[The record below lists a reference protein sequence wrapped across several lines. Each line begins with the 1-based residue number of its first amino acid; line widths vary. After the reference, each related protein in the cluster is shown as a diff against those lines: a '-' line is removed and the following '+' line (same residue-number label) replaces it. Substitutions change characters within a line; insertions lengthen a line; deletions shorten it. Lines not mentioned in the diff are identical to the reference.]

1 MRELKM
7 EIEVLEFLHKKLLVI
22 KETIIRIIKTQNID
36 KSIIQE
42 LKDILELYR
51 NIIQAIKSM
60 LKRRNK
66 EVNDL
71 SVGEKMATYM
81 SIKFN
86 LIKSSEVEDV
96 IGILIQD
103 INLSSNQIKKLMA
116 EYTKI
121 SKTIVNLS
129 NRIYLLNEK
138 TVKLLEKHIK

>member
-36 KSIIQE
+36 QSIIQE

-66 EVNDL
+66 DVNDL

-86 LIKSSEVEDV
+86 LIKSSEVKDV

-103 INLSSNQIKKLMA
+103 INLSSNQIKKIMD

-129 NRIYLLNEK
+129 NRIFLLNEK

>member
-66 EVNDL
+66 DVNDL